1 VPYLS
6 VVIPAYNEAKRIGPT
21 LEAVGNWLSKQTF
34 DSEVVVV
41 DNRSKDETAD
51 VVRSFMGRFPFIRLI
66 AEQRGGKG
74 YAVQAGMLAATG
86 QIRLFM
92 DADNSTTVD
101 HFEKMRP
108 SLEKGY
114 DVVIGSLAV
123 PGAVVVQGG
132 GEPLWRVVMGKLGNL
147 WIQTFAVPGI
157 WDTQRGFKVF
167 SAKAAADIFPR
178 LTIFGWG
185 FDVEVLA
192 VARTRGYKTA
202 EVPITWNNGP
212 DSRVNVW
219 AYPKTL
225 LDTLKVSWRRLTGAY
240 RGERRSG

>member
-1 VPYLS
+1 VTYLS
-6 VVIPAYNEAKRIGPT
+6 VVIPAYNEANRIGPT
-21 LEAVGNWLSKQTF
+21 LRAAGEWLSRQPF
-34 DSEVVVV
+34 ASEVVVV
-41 DNRSKDETAD
+41 DNRSSDATPD
-51 VVRSFMGRFPFIRLI
+51 VVRQWAQTFPFIRLI
-66 AEQRGGKG
+66 HEQRGGKG
-74 YAVQAGMLAATG
+74 YAVQAGMLAAVG

-108 SLEKGY
+108 ALEGGC

-132 GEPLWRVVMGKLGNL
+132 GEPIWRVVLGKLGNL
-147 WIQTFAVPGI
+147 WIQLFAVPGI

-167 SAKAAADIFPR
+167 TAKAAEEIFPR

-192 VARTRGYKTA
+192 VGRTRGYKIA

-225 LDTLKVSWRRLTGAY
+225 LDTLKVARRRLSGAY
-240 RGERRSG
+240 RREASAG

>member
-21 LEAVGNWLSKQTF
+21 LEAVGAWLAKQAF

-41 DNRSKDETAD
+41 DNRSSDTTAD
-51 VVRSFMGRFPFIRLI
+51 VVRGFMGRFPFIRLI
-66 AEQRGGKG
+66 DEPRGGKG
-74 YAVQAGMLAATG
+74 YAVQAGMLSATG

-108 SLEKGY
+108 ALEKGY

-132 GEPLWRVVMGKLGNL
+132 GEPLWRVLMGKLGNL
-147 WIQTFAVPGI
+147 WIQFFAVPGI

-167 SAKAAADIFPR
+167 SAKSAQDIFPR

-192 VARTRGYKTA
+192 VARARGYKTA
-202 EVPITWNNGP
+202 EIPITWNNGP

-225 LDTLKVSWRRLTGAY
+225 LDTLKVSRRRLTGAY